1 MELHYAT
8 IWESIADT
16 IPTATALAH
25 GTTTRS
31 WKEYDERGARLAA
44 AYSAA
49 GLKHDSKIGLYMYNG
64 NEYLESQYGAFKMRG
79 VPVNVNYRY
88 LDDELWYLLDNADA
102 EALVFHSSLGDR
114 VARVVDRLPDL
125 KLLIEVDDGN
135 AGRVAGSQPYDTVLA
150 ANEPMERIA
159 RSDDD
164 IYMLYTGGTTGM
176 PKGVMYDMASH
187 VGLFLRSGFPFL
199 GQPVPQTAD
208 DVAPLVRSITE
219 SGNRMVALPCAPLMH
234 GTGLWLGA
242 FAAHLTGGEV
252 ITLTTRTLDAHE
264 ILRTTQARRATSL
277 VIVGDAFAKPLV
289 AAIDA
294 AAETG
299 QPYDLSSVAVIL
311 SSGVMWTHEVK
322 QQLLERIPQVVLF
335 DAMGSTE
342 GSVGNQMTTR
352 GGSTDTAKF
361 TQNPT
366 TKVFTEDG
374 REVVPGS
381 DEVGMVA
388 AGGFLPL
395 GYFKDPEKSA
405 RTFRTIDG
413 IRYSFPGDLARVAA
427 DGTLIL
433 LGRGSQVINSGG
445 EKIFPEE
452 VEEAVKR
459 VPGVLDCLVVGVDD
473 DRFGQAVTA
482 VAATDGTR
490 LDEAEVIAHVK
501 SQLAGYKAPKRVVFV
516 TEVPRAP
523 TARPTTSRPRSTP
536 KKPSPRQPPP
546 DPASRDARPGEVLPL
561 GTTQVPCGNTS
572 TFATASATTV
582 DSFGR
587 HGRLRPLGCRW
598 RVRSLS
604 PRCSH
609 QKPGRRQRNQ
619 QASRRT
625 SASRRVD
632 RRAGPWR
639 PRRSWR
645 TTHMAPAVICRDSGR
660 WWSRSRRVSVR
671 CGIAPIRWLRA
682 GTRGTAAAERAS
694 SPRRECDPPPRTD
707 GW

>member
-25 GTTTRS
+25 GETVRT
-31 WKEYDERGARLAA
+31 WAEYDERAARLAA

-49 GLKHDSKIGLYMYNG
+49 GLGHDSKIGLYMYNG
-64 NEYLESQYGAFKMRG
+64 NEYLEAQYGAFKMRG

-88 LDDELWYLLDNADA
+88 LDEELWYLLDNSDA

-114 VARVVDRLPDL
+114 VARIVDRLPDL
-125 KLLIEVDDGN
+125 KLLIEVDDG
-135 AGRVAGSQPYDTVLA
+135 ATGRVEGSLPYDTVLA
-150 ANEPMERIA
+150 AHEPMERIG

-199 GQPVPQTAD
+199 GQPVPQTAAE
-208 DVAPLVRSITE
+208 VAPLVRSITD
-219 SGNRMVALPCAPLMH
+219 SGNRMIAIPCAPLMH

-252 ITLTTRTLDAHE
+252 VTLTSRSLDAHE
-264 ILRTTQARRATSL
+264 ILRTTQARGATSL

-289 AAIDA
+289 TAIDDA
-294 AAETG
+294 IEAGE
-299 QPYDLSSVAVIL
+299 PYNVSSIRVIL
-311 SSGVMWTHEVK
+311 SSGVMWTNEVK

-335 DAMGSTE
+335 DAIGSTE
-342 GSVGNQMTTR
+342 GSVGNQMASR
-352 GGSTDTAKF
+352 GGSTETAKF

-413 IRYSFPGDLARVAA
+413 VRYSFPGDLAKVAA

-445 EKIFPEE
+445 EKVFPEE

-482 VAATDGTR
+482 VAATDGTS

-516 TEVPRAP
+516 SEVPRAP
-523 TARPTTSRPRSTP
+523 NGKADYKQAKRYAQDALAESTP
-536 KKPSPRQPPP
+536 
-546 DPASRDARPGEVLPL
+546 A
-561 GTTQVPCGNTS
+561 
-572 TFATASATTV
+572 
-582 DSFGR
+582 
-587 HGRLRPLGCRW
+587 
-598 RVRSLS
+598 
-604 PRCSH
+604 
-609 QKPGRRQRNQ
+609 
-619 QASRRT
+619 
-625 SASRRVD
+625 
-632 RRAGPWR
+632 
-639 PRRSWR
+639 
-645 TTHMAPAVICRDSGR
+645 
-660 WWSRSRRVSVR
+660 
-671 CGIAPIRWLRA
+671 
-682 GTRGTAAAERAS
+682 
-694 SPRRECDPPPRTD
+694 
-707 GW
+707 